1 MTTGGHAAA
10 AGTIPAEAVAR
21 WPRDTV
27 PAVRPDRS
35 LPRSVLAVIAVAAA
49 LAVGFGTISGFG
61 HPAGWAPVVLA
72 VAVLVTELAVVH
84 LQVGRQRWT
93 FSIVDTVT
101 TLVFALAPGSW
112 MILGVTAGI
121 AVAHLVKRTAAPK
134 IVFNACQYAAATA
147 IAVFVAQTA
156 VAHDVPRL
164 SAAAAAITAFLLVQT
179 VLVALVVAAT
189 SDRSLPRLLAATLP
203 LGIIHTAATASVGLL
218 AAWLTL
224 TAPVGLV
231 GLLVPVLL
239 LWSSFDQSSRRAAEA
254 RLFAELARG
263 QEQAGG
269 GSVDVSAEVVVTTA
283 ARLLGADVDM
293 LLFGADGLL
302 RYAGDEQGRPQRTRV
317 PVAAMQEPWIPEVL
331 SGGVVLGVTA
341 GAPYCGMRVGP
352 AERPLALLHARR
364 EPGTGAFTRR
374 DASLARVLVGQAET
388 WLSVADLAASRDAA
402 VDRADAADSAAR
414 ALGDIGA
421 HTAPALA
428 ALRESAGRLA
438 RLASGAG
445 TGGMDDIISELRSA
459 EQAVASLLGAVA
471 LAADSDLAARTM
483 TPAAEPAVRS
493 TDDWT
498 STGVLP

>member
-1 MTTGGHAAA
+1 MTTGGRVAAGQVPAAA
-10 AGTIPAEAVAR
+10 IAR

-35 LPRSVLAVIAVAAA
+35 LPRSVLAVIAVAAG
-49 LAVGFGTISGFG
+49 LAVAFGAVSSFG
-61 HPAGWAPVVLA
+61 HPAGWAPVALA
-72 VAVLVTELAVVH
+72 AAVLLTELAVVH

-121 AVAHLVKRTAAPK
+121 AVAHLLKHTPAPK

-147 IAVFVAQTA
+147 IGVYVAQTA
-156 VAHDVPRL
+156 LAHDVPRL

-189 SDRSLPRLLAATLP
+189 SDRSFPRLIASTLP
-203 LGIIHTAATASVGLL
+203 LGVLHTAATSSVGLL

-224 TAPVGLV
+224 TAPVGLI

-283 ARLLGADVDM
+283 ARLLAADVDL
-293 LLFGADGLL
+293 LLFAADGLL
-302 RYAGDEQGRPQRTRV
+302 RYAGDERGRPQRSRV
-317 PVAAMQEPWIPEVL
+317 PVSTMQEPWIPEVL
-331 SGGVVLGVTA
+331 SGGVVLGLAA

-352 AERPLALLHARR
+352 AERPLALLYARR

-402 VDRADAADSAAR
+402 VDRAEAANEAAR

-428 ALRESAGRLA
+428 ALRESGSRLA
-438 RLASGAG
+438 RLAGGAG
-445 TGGMDDIISELRSA
+445 TGAMDDIIEELRSA

-471 LAADSDLAARTM
+471 MAADSDLAARTVR
-483 TPAAEPAVRS
+483 PAPVARPA
-493 TDDWT
+493 DDWT